1 MTVPDATVI
10 RDRAVGVCQMALP
23 AKVPSA
29 PGRGTAADW
38 AAELR
43 APFLSA
49 SVVPVAVGGAV
60 ALWELGSLDWPLL
73 ALTLLGVSLLH
84 LGANVTNDYWDFLRG
99 TDVINRQRTP
109 FSGGSPFLVEGRL
122 RPLDVLRVGLTLL
135 VGGAAVG
142 LLLAY
147 TAGELWWAVVLMGAA
162 GVGGGYFYTAPPFS
176 FAARGVGELVIGA
189 CFGVLAV
196 AGTYL
201 IQAHA
206 VSTAALAA
214 SVPVSL
220 WVAAILWAN
229 QIPDA
234 EADGPTGKR
243 TLVVRLGTGPSIM
256 VLAVML
262 GFAPGFLAASVL
274 VGLLPSAAALGLVVM
289 APTAVALVA
298 AARSHGVQP
307 GFLRAQAWTILSQI
321 VGGALLVAGLAVA
334 GA

>member
-1 MTVPDATVI
+1 
-10 RDRAVGVCQMALP
+10 MALP
-23 AKVPSA
+23 TKVPTA
-29 PGRGTAADW
+29 PPTGAAADW
-38 AAELR
+38 LAELR

-49 SVVPVAVGGAV
+49 SVVPVAVGAAV
-60 ALWELGSLDWPLL
+60 ALWERGSLDWPLL

-84 LGANVTNDYWDFLRG
+84 LGANVTNDFWDFRRG
-99 TDVINRQRTP
+99 TDVINQQRTP
-109 FSGGSPFLVEGRL
+109 FSGGSPLLVEGRL
-122 RPLDVLRVGLTLL
+122 RPRAVLRLGLVLLAAGAVVGLY
-135 VGGAAVG
+135 
-142 LLLAY
+142 LAT

-176 FAARGVGELVIGA
+176 LAARGVGELVIGS

-201 IQAHA
+201 IQAHG

-220 WVAAILWAN
+220 WVAAIIWAN

-234 EADGPTGKR
+234 EADGLTGKR
-243 TLVVRLGTGPSIM
+243 TLVVRIGRGPSVA

-262 GFAPGFLAASVL
+262 GLAPGFIAAAALA
-274 VGLLPSAAALGLVVM
+274 GLLPAAAALGMVAA
-289 APTAVALVA
+289 APTAVALAA

-307 GFLRAQAWTILSQI
+307 GFVRAQAWTILAQ
-321 VGGALLVAGLAVA
+321 VTGGALLALGLAIA
-334 GA
+334 SA